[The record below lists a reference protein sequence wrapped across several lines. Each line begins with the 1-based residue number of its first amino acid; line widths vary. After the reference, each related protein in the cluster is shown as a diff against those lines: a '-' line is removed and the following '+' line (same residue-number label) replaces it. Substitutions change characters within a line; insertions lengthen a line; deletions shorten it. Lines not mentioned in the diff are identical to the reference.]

1 MGKVPDSFLSKKVL
15 FLSDLGQSTLVVEDQ
30 LLGKRGGSVWD
41 GRGGV
46 EEGVWGVR
54 EEESGGGSACG
65 GREGEWMR
73 EYVGGKEESG
83 EGRCGWEVKEGV
95 CGRGEWRR
103 KCEWERRRVEEGEC
117 EWERRR
123 GEEGVCGWER
133 KRVEEEVCGREEEKS
148 GGGRCG

>member
-1 MGKVPDSFLSKKVL
+1 MVRIVGKVPDSFLSKKVL

-54 EEESGGGSACG
+54 
-65 GREGEWMR
+65 
-73 EYVGGKEESG
+73 
-83 EGRCGWEVKEGV
+83 
-95 CGRGEWRR
+95 GEWRR
-103 KCEWERRRVEEGEC
+103 ECVWWERRRVDEGVCGWEGGERRREMWVGSEGGSVWERRVEKKVC
-117 EWERRR
+117 EWERWRV
-123 GEEGVCGWER
+123 EEGVCGWER
-133 KRVEEEVCGREEEKS
+133 KRVEEELCGRGEEKS

>member
-1 MGKVPDSFLSKKVL
+1 
-15 FLSDLGQSTLVVEDQ
+15 
-30 LLGKRGGSVWD
+30 
-41 GRGGV
+41 
-46 EEGVWGVR
+46 
-54 EEESGGGSACG
+54 
-65 GREGEWMR
+65 MR

-103 KCEWERRRVEEGEC
+103 KCEWERRRVEEG
-117 EWERRR
+117 
-123 GEEGVCGWER
+123 VCGWER